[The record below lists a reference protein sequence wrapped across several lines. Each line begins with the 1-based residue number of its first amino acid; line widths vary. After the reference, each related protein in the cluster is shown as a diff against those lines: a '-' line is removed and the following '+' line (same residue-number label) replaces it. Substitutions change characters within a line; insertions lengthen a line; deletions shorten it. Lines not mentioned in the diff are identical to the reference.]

1 MMDPILSKPALDTR
15 TERPGQEGLAEA
27 GIAFEALILGQ
38 MLQGLMPDANATA
51 SAATQ
56 GLARQLAQTSPFGI
70 AALLEA
76 KTR

>member
-1 MMDPILSKPALDTR
+1 MDPMLLKPQLDA
-15 TERPGQEGLAEA
+15 RPEKPGPKGLREA

-38 MLQGLMPDANATA
+38 MLQGVMPDANATA

-56 GLARQLAQTSPFGI
+56 GLARQLAETSPFGI

-76 KTR
+76 KSR

>member
-1 MMDPILSKPALDTR
+1 MDPILAKPTLDIR
-15 TERPGQEGLAEA
+15 PEKPGQEDLRAA
-27 GIAFEALILGQ
+27 GIAFEALILGR
-38 MLQGLMPDANATA
+38 MLQGVMPEADAAA

-56 GLARQLAQTSPFGI
+56 GLARQLAETSPFGI